1 MKNFKLVSG
10 DEKCVQLVK
19 INGASALAKDAKP
32 YGKLLGI
39 VVGADDVTGKITY
52 YLCMETT
59 EGFGIYAPGVEGEI
73 DKIADLLNDAVAD
86 GHDFIIECTT
96 GISRNSGQPFFII
109 LVSSFYT

>member
-52 YLCMETT
+52 YLCMETQ
-59 EGFGIYAPGVEGEI
+59 EGFGIYATGVQREI
-73 DKIADLLNDAVAD
+73 EKIADLLTDSIAD

-96 GISRNSGQPFFII
+96 GISRKSNQTFFKIM
-109 LVSSFYT
+109 VRSF

>member
-59 EGFGIYAPGVEGEI
+59 EGFGIYATGVQREI
-73 DKIADLLNDAVAD
+73 DKIADLMSDSIAD
-86 GHDFIIECTT
+86 GKDFIIQCTT
-96 GISRNSGQPFFII
+96 GISRKSNQPFFKII
-109 LVSSFYT
+109 VVKF